1 MIKYKDLAQGA
12 KVIPISRAAPHFIDE
27 SVARKP
33 IPPEQMGQMH
43 VLTPRPN
50 WSKLD
55 LENDRIEIFHNLNL
69 EQTLELERLDFV
81 ILPNS
86 VIDHILQNPKLRE
99 KYAKLGLFPCRTGTW
114 VDLDEENCIIKQ
126 DGKTKEIRL
135 HTKNGWYKKDEFG
148 IPSGAPS
155 NEFDPD
161 ARYLYRAGNCSE
173 FLVRVAG
180 YIGWPN
186 IYAGTGWSNGLG
198 VACITRET
206 YEKLFVDKI

>member
-135 HTKNGWYKKDEFG
+135 HTKNGWYKKT
-148 IPSGAPS
+148 S
-155 NEFDPD
+155 
-161 ARYLYRAGNCSE
+161 SE
-173 FLVRVAG
+173 FLLAHHLMNLILMRDT
-180 YIGWPN
+180 YIEQVTVLSFWFASP
-186 IYAGTGWSNGLG
+186 AT
-198 VACITRET
+198 
-206 YEKLFVDKI
+206 